1 MFHNINEK
9 IKLKVNIEIIVIKMI
24 KKKLLHNSFSKL
36 KMLILFKNK
45 RE

>member
-1 MFHNINEK
+1 MG
-9 IKLKVNIEIIVIKMI
+9 KLSLKRNIEIIVIKMI

-36 KMLILFKNK
+36 KMILFKNE